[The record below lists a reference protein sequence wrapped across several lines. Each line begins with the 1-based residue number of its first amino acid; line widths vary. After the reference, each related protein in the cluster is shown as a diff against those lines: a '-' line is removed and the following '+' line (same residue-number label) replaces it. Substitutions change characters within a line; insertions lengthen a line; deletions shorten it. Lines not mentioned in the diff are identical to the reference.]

1 MYCYLCGR
9 SCELWNNRSVSRC
22 SCLTPTGKDRRETL
36 WCEGSYIWRK
46 GRYGYLSE
54 QTIKQITIGDQGWR
68 SGGSV
73 GETPPTSMAR
83 ADAVGGL
90 NLLSSLPFA
99 PRGFSQVNLGFSV
112 SEKRSNSKFHF
123 DQKSGRPRTT
133 CYLLTLFLFM
143 FHEKI
148 LKKEIKNYSYGLFLV
163 WSKTTGES
171 FIFGSLDWVEWINS

>member
-1 MYCYLCGR
+1 MWLVQWFYRCVSLYIVKVNMYCYLCGR
-9 SCELWNNRSVSRC
+9 SCELWNNRSVSLC
-22 SCLTPTGKDRRETL
+22 SCLTPTDKDRRETL

-54 QTIKQITIGDQGWR
+54 QTIKQITIGEQGWH

-99 PRGFSQVNLGFSV
+99 PRGFSQGNLGFSV

-148 LKKEIKNYSYGLFLV
+148 LKKEIKTILMGLFGL
-163 WSKTTGES
+163 K
-171 FIFGSLDWVEWINS
+171 